1 MIFIKKN
8 LSKILIKENISIE
21 KTLKKLNSS
30 GIPICFVVNNK
41 KQIIGSITDGDIRR
55 KIVKNFEF
63 HNQIKSIMNKNPIM
77 IHEKQNDSEASY
89 IMKNKS
95 ILFVPKINDKK
106 EIVGLY
112 CWNNVLKREEIKN
125 TVVVMAGGYGKRLRP
140 LTNKLPK
147 PMLKIG
153 GKPILEHIL
162 LSLKDQ
168 GIVNIIITVHYKSE
182 KIISYFKNGKKIGL
196 NIKYIKE
203 IKPLGTAGFIKKIK
217 NIDKPFFI
225 INGDVLCNFNLG
237 QFLKFHKKN
246 KSFATM
252 GVRTI
257 NSVNPYGVVKIKGQ
271 SILNVTE
278 KPVKKLNI
286 NSGIYLLNPNVIN
299 FLKNSDFGDF
309 INMTDVFLKLIP
321 KKKILHFPLLEK
333 WVDIGDM
340 ESFKIAK
347 KYIEKNI

>member
-21 KTLKKLNSS
+21 KTFKKLNSS

-217 NIDKPFFI
+217 
-225 INGDVLCNFNLG
+225 
-237 QFLKFHKKN
+237 
-246 KSFATM
+246 
-252 GVRTI
+252 
-257 NSVNPYGVVKIKGQ
+257 
-271 SILNVTE
+271 
-278 KPVKKLNI
+278 
-286 NSGIYLLNPNVIN
+286 
-299 FLKNSDFGDF
+299 
-309 INMTDVFLKLIP
+309 
-321 KKKILHFPLLEK
+321 
-333 WVDIGDM
+333 
-340 ESFKIAK
+340 
-347 KYIEKNI
+347 KYR